1 MTVKATLEFTL
12 PEESEEHQ
20 LAVDGLKWRG
30 VVSDALEE
38 LRRDRKYNQISETDY
53 AYNEKISERIWQ
65 LLKDQ
70 NLEL

>member
-1 MTVKATLEFTL
+1 MKATLEFNL
-12 PEESEEHQ
+12 PEETTEHQ
-20 LAVDGLKWRG
+20 IAVDTLKWRG

-38 LRRDRKYNQISETDY
+38 LRTDRKYNQLPQAEY

-65 LLKDQ
+65 LMKDQ

>member
-1 MTVKATLEFTL
+1 MKATLEFNL
-12 PEESEEHQ
+12 PEETTEHQ
-20 LAVDGLKWRG
+20 IAVDGPKWRG

-38 LRRDRKYNQISETDY
+38 LRNDRKYNQLPQAEY

-65 LLKDQ
+65 LMKDQ

>member
-1 MTVKATLEFTL
+1 MKATLEFTL

-30 VVSDALEE
+30 VVSDILEE
-38 LRRDRKYNQISETDY
+38 LRRDRKYTELSESDA
-53 AYNEKISERIWQ
+53 AYNEKISEKIWQ
-65 LLKDQ
+65 LMRDQ

>member
-1 MTVKATLEFTL
+1 MKATLEFNL

-20 LAVDGLKWRG
+20 LAVDGIKWRG

-38 LRRDRKYNQISETDY
+38 LRRDRKYTELSESDA
-53 AYNEKISERIWQ
+53 AYNEKISEKIWQ
-65 LLKDQ
+65 LMRDQ

>member
-1 MTVKATLEFTL
+1 MKATLEFTL
-12 PEESEEHQ
+12 PEEAEEHQ

-38 LRRDRKYNQISETDY
+38 LRRDRKYTELSESD
-53 AYNEKISERIWQ
+53 AVYNEKISEKIYQ
-65 LLKDQ
+65 LMRDQ

>member
-1 MTVKATLEFTL
+1 MKATLEFNL
-12 PEESEEHQ
+12 PEETTEHQ
-20 LAVDGLKWRG
+20 IAVDGPKWRG

-38 LRRDRKYNQISETDY
+38 LRNDRKYNQLPQPEY

-65 LLKDQ
+65 LMKDQ

>member
-1 MTVKATLEFTL
+1 MKATLEFTL
-12 PEESEEHQ
+12 PEEAEEHQ
-20 LAVDGLKWRG
+20 IAVDGPKWRG

-38 LRRDRKYNQISETDY
+38 LRKDRKYNQLPEAEY

-65 LLKDQ
+65 LMKDQ